1 MLAAIQMLSP
11 HEIFLRLSFAALLGA
26 VIGIERDVHRRPAGI
41 RTSAFVCMGSA
52 LFTIL
57 SFELAKMFGDTS
69 ATRIASNLVQGI
81 GFLGAGAILREAGG
95 LVGLTTAATI
105 FVEAAIGMAVGGGL
119 YAVGGY
125 ATGVVLFGLV
135 CLGWL
140 ARVANLK
147 PRMMGFRVTASHA
160 ESITSEVQQLIESL
174 KLKPQQFRVSMTGD
188 TSIVE
193 FQADTGYR
201 QQEQIIKKLNRPG
214 VVVEAVPF
222 EGHHE

>member
-1 MLAAIQMLSP
+1 MLSL
-11 HEIFLRLSFAALLGA
+11 HEIFLRLGFAALLGA
-26 VIGIERDVHRRPAGI
+26 VIGIEREVHRRPAGM

-57 SFELAKMFGDTS
+57 SFELAKMTGDTS
-69 ATRIASNLVQGI
+69 GTRIASNLVQGI
-81 GFLGAGAILREAGG
+81 GFLGAGAILRDAGG

-119 YAVGGY
+119 YAVAGG

-147 PRMMGFRVTASHA
+147 PRIMGFRITASHA
-160 ESITSEVQQLIESL
+160 EGIASEVQQLVETL
-174 KLKPQQFRVSMTGD
+174 KLKPQQFRVSMSGE

-193 FQADTGYR
+193 FQADTGHR
-201 QQEQIIKKLNRPG
+201 QQEQIVKKLNRPG

>member
-1 MLAAIQMLSP
+1 MIAL

-26 VIGIERDVHRRPAGI
+26 AIGVERDLHRRPAGI

-57 SFELAKMFGDTS
+57 SFQLAKMSGDTS
-69 ATRIASNLVQGI
+69 GTRIASNLVQGI

-125 ATGVVLFGLV
+125 ATGLVLFGLV
-135 CLGWL
+135 VLGWIAQRWNVKVRIL
-140 ARVANLK
+140 
-147 PRMMGFRVTASHA
+147 GFRITGSHA
-160 ESITSEVQQLIESL
+160 ENIAGEVQRLFAEL
-174 KLKPQQFRVSMTGD
+174 KIKPQQFRVSMAGVS
-188 TSIVE
+188 SIVE
-193 FQADTGYR
+193 FQAEVSRR
-201 QQEQIIKKLNRPG
+201 QQEQIVERLNRVG
-214 VVVEAVPF
+214 VVTEVIPI
-222 EGHHE
+222 EGHRE

>member
-1 MLAAIQMLSP
+1 MLSL
-11 HEIFLRLSFAALLGA
+11 HEIVLRLSFAALLGA
-26 VIGIERDVHRRPAGI
+26 AIGVGRYLQRRPAGI

-135 CLGWL
+135 CLGWV
-140 ARVANLK
+140 AR
-147 PRMMGFRVTASHA
+147 G
-160 ESITSEVQQLIESL
+160 
-174 KLKPQQFRVSMTGD
+174 G
-188 TSIVE
+188 
-193 FQADTGYR
+193 QAQRGGCG
-201 QQEQIIKKLNRPG
+201 LP
-214 VVVEAVPF
+214 
-222 EGHHE
+222 

>member
-1 MLAAIQMLSP
+1 MLSL
-11 HEIFLRLSFAALLGA
+11 HEMFLRLSVAALLGA
-26 VIGIERDVHRRPAGI
+26 AIGVERDLHRRPAGI

-119 YAVGGY
+119 YAVGAYG
-125 ATGVVLFGLV
+125 TGVVLFGLI

-140 ARVANLK
+140 AERTNLK
-147 PRMMGFRVTASHA
+147 ARIMGFRITGSHTENIA
-160 ESITSEVQQLIESL
+160 AEVQRILVEL
-174 KLKPQQFRVSMTGD
+174 KIKPRQFRISMVGVNTV
-188 TSIVE
+188 VE
-193 FQADTGYR
+193 FQTEVSHW
-201 QQEQIIKKLNRPG
+201 QQEQIVEKLNRVG
-214 VVVEAVPF
+214 VVAEVTPIEWR
-222 EGHHE
+222 HE

>member
-1 MLAAIQMLSP
+1 MLPL
-11 HEIFLRLSFAALLGA
+11 HEIILRLSFAALLGR
-26 VIGIERDVHRRPAGI
+26 VIGVERDIHRRPAGV
-41 RTSAFVCMGSA
+41 RTSLFVCLGSA

-57 SFELAKMFGDTS
+57 SNELAHRFGDTS

-105 FVEAAIGMAVGGGL
+105 FVEAAIGMATGGGL
-119 YAVGGY
+119 YGVAGF

-140 ARVANLK
+140 ARAANLK

-160 ESITSEVQQLIESL
+160 ESIASEVQQLIESL
-174 KLKPQQFRVSMTGD
+174 KLKPQQ
-188 TSIVE
+188 
-193 FQADTGYR
+193 
-201 QQEQIIKKLNRPG
+201 L
-214 VVVEAVPF
+214 
-222 EGHHE
+222 

>member
-1 MLAAIQMLSP
+1 MLS
-11 HEIFLRLSFAALLGA
+11 HNEMFLRLSVAALLGA
-26 VIGIERDVHRRPAGI
+26 AIGVERDLHRRPAGV

-69 ATRIASNLVQGI
+69 GTRIASNLVQGI

-125 ATGVVLFGLV
+125 ATGVVLFGLI
-135 CLGWL
+135 CLGW
-140 ARVANLK
+140 VAQRTNLK
-147 PRMMGFRVTASHA
+147 ARIMGFRITGSHSENIAA
-160 ESITSEVQQLIESL
+160 EAQRLLVEL
-174 KLKPQQFRVSMTGD
+174 KVKPQQFRISMVGVN
-188 TSIVE
+188 SVVE
-193 FQADTGYR
+193 FQAEVSHW
-201 QQEQIIKKLNRPG
+201 QQEQITERLNRVG
-214 VVVEAVPF
+214 VVTEVTPI
-222 EGHHE
+222 EGRHE

>member
-1 MLAAIQMLSP
+1 MLSH
-11 HEIFLRLSFAALLGA
+11 HEMFLRLSVAALLGA
-26 VIGIERDVHRRPAGI
+26 AIGVERDLHRRPAGI

-69 ATRIASNLVQGI
+69 GTRIASNLVQGI

-125 ATGVVLFGLV
+125 ATGVVLFGLI
-135 CLGWL
+135 CLGW
-140 ARVANLK
+140 VAQRTNLK
-147 PRMMGFRVTASHA
+147 ARIMGLRITGSHSENIAA
-160 ESITSEVQQLIESL
+160 EVHRLLVEL
-174 KLKPQQFRVSMTGD
+174 KIKPQQFRISMVGVN
-188 TSIVE
+188 SIVE
-193 FQADTGYR
+193 FQAEVSHW
-201 QQEQIIKKLNRPG
+201 QQEQIAERLNRVG
-214 VVVEAVPF
+214 VVTEVTPI
-222 EGHHE
+222 EGRHE

>member
-1 MLAAIQMLSP
+1 MLSL
-11 HEIFLRLSFAALLGA
+11 HEMFLRLSVAALLGA
-26 VIGIERDVHRRPAGI
+26 AIGVERDFRRRPAGI

-69 ATRIASNLVQGI
+69 GTRIASNLVQGI

-119 YAVGGY
+119 YAVGAYG
-125 ATGVVLFGLV
+125 TGVVLFGLI

-140 ARVANLK
+140 AERTNLK
-147 PRMMGFRVTASHA
+147 ARIMGFRITGSHTENIA
-160 ESITSEVQQLIESL
+160 AEVQRILVEL
-174 KLKPQQFRVSMTGD
+174 KVKPRQFRISMVGINTV
-188 TSIVE
+188 VE
-193 FQADTGYR
+193 FQAEVSHW
-201 QQEQIIKKLNRPG
+201 QQEQIVEKLNRVG
-214 VVVEAVPF
+214 VVTEVTPI
-222 EGHHE
+222 EGRHE

>member
-1 MLAAIQMLSP
+1 MLSL
-11 HEIFLRLSFAALLGA
+11 HEIVLRLSFAAVLGTL
-26 VIGIERDVHRRPAGI
+26 IGIERDIHRRPAGI

-52 LFTIL
+52 LFTLL
-57 SFELAKMFGDTS
+57 SFQLAKMYGDS
-69 ATRIASNLVQGI
+69 SPTRIASNLVQGI

-135 CLGWL
+135 CLGWI
-140 ARVANLK
+140 ARITNLK
-147 PRMMGFRVTASHA
+147 PRVMGYRVTASHA
-160 ESITSEVQQLIESL
+160 EGIANEIHQLLESL
-174 KLKPQQFRVSMTGD
+174 HIKAQKFRVSMDGAK
-188 TSIVE
+188 SIVD

-201 QQEQIIKKLNRPG
+201 QQEQIVHKLNRPG
-214 VVVEAVPF
+214 VVTEVVPF
-222 EGHHE
+222 EGHGE

>member
-1 MLAAIQMLSP
+1 MLSL
-11 HEIFLRLSFAALLGA
+11 HEIVLRLSVAALLGA
-26 VIGIERDVHRRPAGI
+26 VIGIERDLHRRPAGI

-135 CLGWL
+135 VLGWL
-140 ARVANLK
+140 ARVTNLK
-147 PRMMGFRVTASHA
+147 PRIMGFRITASHA
-160 ESITSEVQQLIESL
+160 EGIASEVQQLLESL
-174 KLKPQQFRVSMTGD
+174 KLKPQQFRVSMNGA

-193 FQADTGYR
+193 FQADTGHR
-201 QQEQIIKKLNRPG
+201 HQEQIVQKLNRPG
-214 VVVEAVPF
+214 VVTEVVPF
-222 EGHHE
+222 EGHRE

>member
-1 MLAAIQMLSP
+1 DL
-11 HEIFLRLSFAALLGA
+11 
-26 VIGIERDVHRRPAGI
+26 HRRPAGI

-57 SFELAKMFGDTS
+57 SFQLAKMSGDTS
-69 ATRIASNLVQGI
+69 GTRIASNLVQGI

-125 ATGVVLFGLV
+125 ATGLVLVGLV

-140 ARVANLK
+140 ARVTNLK
-147 PRMMGFRVTASHA
+147 AREMGFRITGSHA
-160 ESITSEVQQLIESL
+160 ENIAGEVQRLFVEL
-174 KLKPQQFRVSMTGD
+174 KIQPEQFRGSY
-188 TSIVE
+188 I
-193 FQADTGYR
+193 
-201 QQEQIIKKLNRPG
+201 G
-214 VVVEAVPF
+214 VTAGAVF
-222 EGHHE
+222 